1 MDINNFN
8 DYLIYKDGRVYSKK
22 RNIFLKGWID
32 RKGYHLVDLNG
43 NAVRVHR
50 LVADNYIPNPNQYP
64 CVDHIDRNKLNN
76 NLENLRWVNNKI
88 NNDNKG
94 FYKNNKLGH
103 KNICIQKKYIRF
115 KKTYN
120 KKEYVKIFKSL
131 TDALCYKYIFLLKIK
146 SNIYK

>member
-22 RNIFLKGWID
+22 YKRFLKGWID
-32 RKGYHLVDLNG
+32 RKGYHLVDLEKNSI
-43 NAVRVHR
+43 RVHR
-50 LVADNYIPNPNQYP
+50 LVAEHYIPNPNQYP

-76 NLENLRWVNNKI
+76 NIENLRWVNNKM

-103 KNICIQKKYIRF
+103 KNICITKDKYFQF
-115 KKTYN
+115 KKVYN
-120 KKEYVKIFKSL
+120 KKDYRKLFKSL

-146 SNIYK
+146 SNII

>member
-32 RKGYHLVDLNG
+32 RKGYNLVDLEKNSI
-43 NAVRVHR
+43 RVHR
-50 LVADNYIPNPNQYP
+50 LVADHYIPNPNKYP

-76 NLENLRWVNNKI
+76 NIENLRWVNNKM

-103 KNICIQKKYIRF
+103 KNICITKDKYFQF
-115 KKTYN
+115 KKVYN
-120 KKEYVKIFKSL
+120 KKDYRKLFKSL

-146 SNIYK
+146 SNII